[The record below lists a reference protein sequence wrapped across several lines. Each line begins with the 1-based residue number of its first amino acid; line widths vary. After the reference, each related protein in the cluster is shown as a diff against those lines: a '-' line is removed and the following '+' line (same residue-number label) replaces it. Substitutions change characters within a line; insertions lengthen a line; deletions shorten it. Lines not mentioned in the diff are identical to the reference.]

1 LNFLSKVKLYEL
13 FGQELLLRFKTWG
26 VQGSGRR
33 VDSNDIIFGIQIVLN
48 NVYCIFKMLA
58 RNLRRNSKLYIN
70 CKMKRIYFLV
80 FLAIL
85 CLQNTDGQ
93 ILKEAKIFINSNSK
107 GLTEKDAADGIKEA
121 LVNGTS
127 ESVKLVS
134 VLDGYLGNP
143 EIKIPFPPEA
153 KEMESKLRTIGMG
166 KKVDEFNV
174 SMNRAA
180 EKAAS
185 DAKPIFIAAIKGMTI
200 KEAINIVKG
209 ANNAA
214 TMYLKNTT
222 SPELKNKFQPVIKT
236 SLDNVN
242 ATKYWGDLITI
253 YNKIPLVKKMNPNLT
268 EYVTDKA
275 INGLFIMIARE
286 ELKIRKDPM
295 ARTSE
300 LLKKVFGN

>member
-1 LNFLSKVKLYEL
+1 
-13 FGQELLLRFKTWG
+13 
-26 VQGSGRR
+26 
-33 VDSNDIIFGIQIVLN
+33 
-48 NVYCIFKMLA
+48 MLA
-58 RNLRRNSKLYIN
+58 RNLQHNSKLHITD
-70 CKMKRIYFLV
+70 KMKKNYFLV
-80 FLAIL
+80 FIAIL
-85 CLQNTDGQ
+85 SMQNTDAQ
-93 ILKEAKIFINSNSK
+93 ILKNAKKFINSGSK

-134 VLDGYLGNP
+134 IVNGYWGNP

-166 KKVDEFNV
+166 KKVDEFNE

-180 EKAAS
+180 EKAANE
-185 DAKPIFIAAIKGMTI
+185 AKPIFIAAIKGMTV
-200 KEAINIVKG
+200 KDAINIVKG
-209 ANNAA
+209 SNNAA

-222 SPELKNKFQPVIKT
+222 SPELKNKFQPIIKT

-242 ATKYWGDLITI
+242 ATKYWSDLITA

>member
-1 LNFLSKVKLYEL
+1 MKKTC
-13 FGQELLLRFKTWG
+13 LLLF
-26 VQGSGRR
+26 
-33 VDSNDIIFGIQIVLN
+33 IV
-48 NVYCIFKMLA
+48 
-58 RNLRRNSKLYIN
+58 
-70 CKMKRIYFLV
+70 
-80 FLAIL
+80 IL
-85 CLQNTDGQ
+85 SIQNTDAQ
-93 ILKEAKIFINSNSK
+93 FYKDVKKLFNPKNK

-121 LVNGTS
+121 LVNGTV

-134 VLDGYLGNP
+134 VVDGYWGNA
-143 EIKIPFPPEA
+143 EIKIPFPSEA
-153 KEMESKLRTIGMG
+153 KEIESSLRTIGMG

-180 EKAAS
+180 EKAATE
-185 DAKPIFIAAIKGMTI
+185 AKPVFISAIKSMTV
-200 KEAINIVKG
+200 KDAISIVKG
-209 ANNAA
+209 ENNAA

-222 SPELKNKFQPVIKT
+222 SPELKNKFQPIIKT
-236 SLDNVN
+236 SLDNVS
-242 ATKYWGDLITI
+242 ATKYWSDLITA

-275 INGLFIMIARE
+275 INGLFIMIAKE